1 MKSLLPLHQMKKP
14 MLHPK
19 KKPRTRKGK
28 REIRDL
34 ITLLF
39 LTMIIYLTLTPSLR
53 YPLVNPPISMG

>member
-1 MKSLLPLHQMKKP
+1 MKWLLPLHQMKKP

-34 ITLLF
+34 ITLLSF
-39 LTMIIYLTLTPSLR
+39 GTHW
-53 YPLVNPPISMG
+53 